1 MDFIQLLLI
10 YYNALNLF
18 LHDNMVDILYI
29 LNNILYLEWCGV
41 GIQFLELCNAFSVIT
56 NLLSKWFINLNPA
69 IGLFIV

>member
-29 LNNILYLEWCGV
+29 LNNILYLE
-41 GIQFLELCNAFSVIT
+41 
-56 NLLSKWFINLNPA
+56 
-69 IGLFIV
+69 